1 MLLYIHINTIAR
13 CPARCGLLRTDLR
26 MAHSPPE
33 PRPTIG
39 DDLLRLLESKEGG
52 DVTFQV
58 EQSEFFA
65 HTLVLAARSSLHTHD
80 RRMRRVLRPSGAS
93 SGSTTRAPRPSARSS
108 TSSTPTRCP
117 QCGTD
122 AMRALGELLGAANRY
137 GLVRMR
143 HLIGRALREAVVDA
157 ATAPVL
163 ADRHGCAELKAF
175 CIRDVVP
182 TEVLRKVVR
191 TDGYVELK
199 ASRPVVVAEI
209 LEQVAARLGKEER
222 RASAAP
228 FSTGICHCPLI
239 FDR

>member
-1 MLLYIHINTIAR
+1 
-13 CPARCGLLRTDLR
+13 

-175 CIRDVVP
+175 CIRYVVP